1 MSRKFNFDRHGN
13 LIAETS
19 KGDMTFDDLEGLK
32 DFIRELEE
40 IVSNVENADGAD
52 D

>member
-1 MSRKFNFDRHGN
+1 MSKKFSFDRHGN

-19 KGDMTFDDLEGLK
+19 QGDMTFDDLEGLK

-40 IVSNVENADGAD
+40 IAD